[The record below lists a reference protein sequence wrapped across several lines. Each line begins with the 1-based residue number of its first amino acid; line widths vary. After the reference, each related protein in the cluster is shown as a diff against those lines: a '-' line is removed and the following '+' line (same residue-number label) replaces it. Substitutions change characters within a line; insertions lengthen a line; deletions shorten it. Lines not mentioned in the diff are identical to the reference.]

1 MILVTGGTGLLGS
14 HLLYLL
20 SSSGKKVRAIKRPC
34 SNTNSVKKIFAY
46 YSANAEELFQKIE
59 WLEGDVLDIY
69 SLIEAMEG
77 VDHVYHCAAEV
88 SFSGKEIES
97 MKKINVEGTA
107 NVVNA
112 CLDRNLKKLCHV
124 SSIAALG
131 KTSTKQIT
139 EDTPWKTNY
148 KVSKYSLSKYS
159 AEREAWRGIAEG
171 LNVIIVNPS
180 VIIGPGNWNK
190 GSSNMFT
197 GSFKGIKYYTE
208 GSTGFVDVRD
218 VAKAM
223 VKLMESEIKNER
235 FIISGENSKYK
246 DFFDLVHDN
255 FEKPKPSIQAG
266 KLLSDFA
273 WIASKLSSY
282 LTGKSPL
289 ITKETARAA
298 HNQHHFSNEKIKEA
312 LGFEF
317 IPLSKTVKETC
328 EFFLKDLQK
337 S

>member
-20 SSSGKKVRAIKRPC
+20 TSTDKKVRAIKRAK
-34 SNTNSVKKIFAY
+34 SNLDSVKKTFAY
-46 YSANAEELFQKIE
+46 YSENAEELFQKIE
-59 WLEGDVLDIY
+59 WVEGDVLDIY
-69 SLIEAMEG
+69 SLIEAMKG
-77 VDHVYHCAAEV
+77 VEHVYHCAAEV
-88 SFSGKEIES
+88 SFSGEEIES
-97 MKKINVEGTA
+97 MKRINVEGTA

-112 CLDRNLKKLCHV
+112 CLDRNIKKLCHV

-131 KTSTKQIT
+131 KTSVKQIT

-148 KVSKYSLSKYS
+148 KVSNYSLSKYS

-171 LNVIIVNPS
+171 LDTIIVNPS

-223 VKLMESEIKNER
+223 AQLMESEIKNER
-235 FIISGENSKYK
+235 FIISGQNSTYK

-255 FEKPKPSIQAG
+255 FEKQKPSIKAG
-266 KLLSDFA
+266 KLLSNFA
-273 WIASKLSSY
+273 WIASKFSSY
-282 LTGKSPL
+282 LTGKNPL

-298 HNQHHFSNEKIKEA
+298 HDQHHFSNEKIKEV

-317 IPLSKTVKETC
+317 TPLSKTVKETC
-328 EFFLKDLQK
+328 EFFLKDIQNG
-337 S
+337 